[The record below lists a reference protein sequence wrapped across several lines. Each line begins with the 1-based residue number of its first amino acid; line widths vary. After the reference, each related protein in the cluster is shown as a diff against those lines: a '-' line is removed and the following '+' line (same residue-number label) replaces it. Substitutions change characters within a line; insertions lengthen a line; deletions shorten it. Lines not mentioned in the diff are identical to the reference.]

1 MGFVPCFFVQKEADG
16 GETEAELALFGE
28 YMAINRVRKLMRA
41 INFPNLL
48 VFLVGQSFKKVSQ
61 CILVLQ
67 VLQTNHSLVN
77 F

>member
-1 MGFVPCFFVQKEADG
+1 MQMELDVILYCVCIGVQKEADG

-28 YMAINRVRKLMRA
+28 HMAINRVRKLMKA

-61 CILVLQ
+61 YISV
-67 VLQTNHSLVN
+67 
-77 F
+77 